1 MYENLKHIVDT
12 LPELSGVYQY
22 LNQKEEIIYVGKA
35 KNLRNRLAS
44 YFGDKKNHTGKTKVL
59 VRNADHIEFMIVETE
74 HDALVKHHEDTKM
87 QVLLIKS
94 KLDTDGEKL
103 AMNIAMKLR
112 AMSTR
117 PPGFYDNETDE

>member
-1 MYENLKHIVDT
+1 MVILQT
-12 LPELSGVYQY
+12 LSNAITSEGALSGEYALGLAFGVIGFLLVAVATLVGNYFIST
-22 LNQKEEIIYVGKA
+22 LKGIKEEI
-35 KNLRNRLAS
+35 KNV
-44 YFGDKKNHTGKTKVL
+44 H
-59 VRNADHIEFMIVETE
+59 VRIDTMKEE
-74 HDALVKHHEDTKM
+74 HDALVKHHEDTKI
-87 QVLLIKS
+87 QVLLTKS

>member
-1 MYENLKHIVDT
+1 MVILQT
-12 LPELSGVYQY
+12 LSNAITSEGALSGDYALGLAFGVIGFLLVAVATLVGNYFIST
-22 LNQKEEIIYVGKA
+22 LKGIKEEI
-35 KNLRNRLAS
+35 KNV
-44 YFGDKKNHTGKTKVL
+44 H
-59 VRNADHIEFMIVETE
+59 VRIDTREEE

-117 PPGFYDNETDE
+117 PPGFYDNETEE

>member
-1 MYENLKHIVDT
+1 MVILQT
-12 LPELSGVYQY
+12 LSNAITSEGALSGDYALGLAFGVIGFLLVAVATLVGNYFIST
-22 LNQKEEIIYVGKA
+22 LKGIKEEI
-35 KNLRNRLAS
+35 KNV
-44 YFGDKKNHTGKTKVL
+44 HTRIDT
-59 VRNADHIEFMIVETE
+59 RETE

>member
-1 MYENLKHIVDT
+1 MVILQT
-12 LPELSGVYQY
+12 LSNAITSEGALSGDYALGLAFGVIGFLLVAVATLVGNYFIST
-22 LNQKEEIIYVGKA
+22 LKGIKEEI
-35 KNLRNRLAS
+35 KNV
-44 YFGDKKNHTGKTKVL
+44 H
-59 VRNADHIEFMIVETE
+59 VRIDTREEE

-117 PPGFYDNETDE
+117 PPGFYENEAEE

>member
-1 MYENLKHIVDT
+1 MVILQSLTGSLTPDGAISGDYALGLAFGVIGFLLVAVATLVGNYFISTLKGI
-12 LPELSGVYQY
+12 
-22 LNQKEEIIYVGKA
+22 KEEI
-35 KNLRNRLAS
+35 KNV
-44 YFGDKKNHTGKTKVL
+44 HTRIDT
-59 VRNADHIEFMIVETE
+59 RETE
-74 HDALVKHHEDTKM
+74 HDQLARHHEETKM

-117 PPGFYDNETDE
+117 PPGFYDNETEE

>member
-1 MYENLKHIVDT
+1 MVILQT
-12 LPELSGVYQY
+12 LSNAITSEGALSGDYALGLAFGVIGFLLVAVATLVGNYFIST
-22 LNQKEEIIYVGKA
+22 LKGIKEEI
-35 KNLRNRLAS
+35 KNV
-44 YFGDKKNHTGKTKVL
+44 H
-59 VRNADHIEFMIVETE
+59 VRIDTREEE

>member
-1 MYENLKHIVDT
+1 MVILQTLSNAITPDGAVSGDYALGLAFAVIGFLLVAVATLVGNYFISTLKGIKDEIKNVHTRIDT
-12 LPELSGVYQY
+12 R
-22 LNQKEEIIYVGKA
+22 EE
-35 KNLRNRLAS
+35 
-44 YFGDKKNHTGKTKVL
+44 
-59 VRNADHIEFMIVETE
+59 E

-94 KLDTDGEKL
+94 RMETDGEKM

-117 PPGFYDNETDE
+117 PPGFYENEGDE

>member
-1 MYENLKHIVDT
+1 MVILQTLSNAITSEGAVSGDYALGLAFGVIGFLLVAVATLVGNYFISTLKGIKIEIQNIHTRIDT
-12 LPELSGVYQY
+12 RE
-22 LNQKEEIIYVGKA
+22 K
-35 KNLRNRLAS
+35 
-44 YFGDKKNHTGKTKVL
+44 
-59 VRNADHIEFMIVETE
+59 E
-74 HDALVKHHEDTKM
+74 HDALSREHEHTNT

-94 KLDTDGEKL
+94 RMDTDGEKL